1 MAGARYTADDLDPQ
15 ACRRLLPAAPVGH
28 LAFIAG
34 SLPRILPTPFTV
46 RGNEVIIGS
55 LRESA
60 AVSPRSGEV
69 VAFEAERYEPAT
81 REGWCVGVVGRCQ
94 VITDAD
100 EIATLNARAIAPW
113 IPEQAGAYFAIDMAV
128 IYGRTL
134 TRAHPGDDPIRGT
147 GPEPAPH
154 PRPDPG
160 PARARLH
167 ERLAAAEDHAA
178 HLERALLSNRRI
190 GMAIGIVMARH
201 GLPEMQALAR
211 LKHQSSVRQLKLRD
225 LAELVIYT
233 GEL

>member
-1 MAGARYTADDLDPQ
+1 MAGAPYTADDLDPQ

-100 EIATLNARAIAPW
+100 EIAELDALN
-113 IPEQAGAYFAIDMAV
+113 FAAWKSDEGCT
-128 IYGRTL
+128 Y
-134 TRAHPGDDPIRGT
+134 
-147 GPEPAPH
+147 
-154 PRPDPG
+154 
-160 PARARLH
+160 
-167 ERLAAAEDHAA
+167 
-178 HLERALLSNRRI
+178 
-190 GMAIGIVMARH
+190 IGISISLIH
-201 GLPEMQALAR
+201 GRVLTATRSTNA
-211 LKHQSSVRQLKLRD
+211 SVSHL
-225 LAELVIYT
+225 
-233 GEL
+233 